1 MVILVYTATVKA
13 IALVTNNSGIDSAVV
28 IVIIIV
34 IIIII
39 IIIII
44 ITTLTTDLL
53 DVSSLL
59 EISTLYSS

>member
-39 IIIII
+39 II
-44 ITTLTTDLL
+44 TTLTTDLL